1 MTREEYY
8 NLLCEKNSFYYWDKE
23 SDVIGKMFELR
34 PSFIAKH
41 RKVVAGADE
50 LINAYQ
56 ATTYKDEETRKRA
69 ESILAFANEEK
80 RKSQEILKTEEA
92 SIQQYLGMEKPVLV
106 VSDGECMEIVD
117 ISEYEEIQGMSDEE
131 ALLWYRQMRIS
142 KAMESFIKSD
152 FYGDDFGLMCLRMRE
167 EIKALYEWIAE
178 AKKKYPELPD
188 VPDYE
193 DDDEQVDRLY
203 EKAVLCGSLEVEKI
217 KEKRKEKVMEKIQ
230 TLKNSKYLTEKT
242 EKKILKKSE
251 KKEDLGQDF
260 KKK

>member
-23 SDVIGKMFELR
+23 SDVIGKMFELK
-34 PSFIAKH
+34 PSFITKH

-56 ATTYKDEETRKRA
+56 AIEYKDEETKKRA
-69 ESILAFANEEK
+69 EKILAFANEEK

-92 SIQQYLGMEKPVLV
+92 SIQQYLDMEKPVLV
-106 VSDGECMEIVD
+106 VSDGEYMEIVD

-152 FYGDDFGLMCLRMRE
+152 FYGDDFGLMCLRMRADLD
-167 EIKALYEWIAE
+167 ILYEWVKSIQDMIPSAPPIPALKTLDEDEE
-178 AKKKYPELPD
+178 ADNLF
-188 VPDYE
+188 
-193 DDDEQVDRLY
+193 
-203 EKAVLCGSLEVEKI
+203 EKAVLCKALKLSDLPDKKQEKI
-217 KEKRKEKVMEKIQ
+217 AQKIKLAAQKGYVTKRMNDEANLFLQKFNKEEK
-230 TLKNSKYLTEKT
+230 
-242 EKKILKKSE
+242 
-251 KKEDLGQDF
+251 
-260 KKK
+260 

>member
-1 MTREEYY
+1 MTGVQTCALPICFPVTIHRQQRTRP
-8 NLLCEKNSFYYWDKE
+8 NKQLPLCQKHAHS
-23 SDVIGKMFELR
+23 R
-34 PSFIAKH
+34 H
-41 RKVVAGADE
+41 RKQSSTK
-50 LINAYQ
+50 NKRRQ
-56 ATTYKDEETRKRA
+56 ALA

-80 RKSQEILKTEEA
+80 RKSQEILQKEEA
-92 SIQQYLGMEKPVLV
+92 SIQQYLDMEKPVLV

-203 EKAVLCGSLEVEKI
+203 EKAVLCDSSVVMAKP
-217 KEKRKEKVMEKIQ
+217 KRIICTTGIPNNISIVRRSRKM
-230 TLKNSKYLTEKT
+230 
-242 EKKILKKSE
+242 
-251 KKEDLGQDF
+251 
-260 KKK
+260 